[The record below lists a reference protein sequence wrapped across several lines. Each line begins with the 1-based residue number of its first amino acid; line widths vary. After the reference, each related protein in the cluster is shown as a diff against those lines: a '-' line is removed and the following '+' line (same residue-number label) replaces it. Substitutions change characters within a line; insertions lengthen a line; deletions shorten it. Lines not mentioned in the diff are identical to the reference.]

1 MTANFC
7 RCPGC
12 PGRSALNNTRDFR
25 DEENTH
31 MYMVRFSLDTLDT
44 YASTSQIRLC
54 FGVYFGVQKTR
65 FSLDT
70 CLDIC
75 LDTCPLGLRVGRRP
89 ARCSGKR
96 PVSLDTSA
104 F

>member
-1 MTANFC
+1 MTAKFC

-44 YASTSQIRLC
+44 Y
-54 FGVYFGVQKTR
+54 
-65 FSLDT
+65 
-70 CLDIC
+70 
-75 LDTCPLGLRVGRRP
+75 P
-89 ARCSGKR
+89 
-96 PVSLDTSA
+96 
-104 F
+104 